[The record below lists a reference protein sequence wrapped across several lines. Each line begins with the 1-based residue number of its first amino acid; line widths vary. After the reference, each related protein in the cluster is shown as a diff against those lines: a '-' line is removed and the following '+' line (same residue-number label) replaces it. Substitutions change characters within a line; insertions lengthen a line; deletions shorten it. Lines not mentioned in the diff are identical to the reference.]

1 VHYTTRRVTACACR
15 HKYPLERESSLN
27 PVTIRH
33 AGPGDE
39 AAIVR
44 LVHEMAAEDDE
55 VSPVDEHYVRH
66 FLASPVSGAL
76 LACEGDDAVGLLS
89 YVMTPGL
96 FHAADSGLIELL
108 IVTAA
113 RRDEG
118 IGRRLVDKA
127 LRLFREAGCAEASV
141 STGEANRPAQ
151 HVYRDAGLTEN
162 SLLLE
167 KHFGG

>member
-1 VHYTTRRVTACACR
+1 MD
-15 HKYPLERESSLN
+15 

-44 LVHEMAAEDDE
+44 LVHEMAAEDGE
-55 VSPVDEHYVRH
+55 VSSVDEHYVRH

-76 LACEGDDAVGLLS
+76 LAQDGGETVGLLS
-89 YVMTPGL
+89 YCTTPGL

-108 IVTAA
+108 IVTGA
-113 RRDEG
+113 RRGEG
-118 IGRRLVDKA
+118 IGRRLVDAA
-127 LRLFREAGCAEASV
+127 LRLFQEAGCAEASV
-141 STGEANRPAQ
+141 STGEANDPAQ
-151 HVYRDAGLTEN
+151 HVYREAGLTET

-167 KHFGG
+167 KHFER

>member
-1 VHYTTRRVTACACR
+1 M
-15 HKYPLERESSLN
+15 

-44 LVHEMAAEDDE
+44 LVREMAAGEED
-55 VSPVDEHYVRH
+55 VSPIDECHVRS

-76 LACEGDDAVGLLS
+76 LALDGGQAVGLLS
-89 YVMTPGL
+89 YALTPGL

-108 IVTAA
+108 IVTGA
-113 RRDEG
+113 RRGEG
-118 IGRRLVDKA
+118 IGRRLVGTA
-127 LRLFREAGCAEASV
+127 LRVFREAGCAEASV
-141 STGEANRPAQ
+141 STGEGNEAAQ
-151 HVYRDAGLTEN
+151 RVYRDAGLTES

-167 KHFGG
+167 MHFGDEP

>member
-1 VHYTTRRVTACACR
+1 MDH
-15 HKYPLERESSLN
+15 
-27 PVTIRH
+27 VTIRH

-39 AAIVR
+39 AEIVR

-76 LACEGDDAVGLLS
+76 LASDGDAAAGLLS
-89 YVMTPGL
+89 YCITPGL

-108 IVTAA
+108 IVTASH
-113 RRDEG
+113 RGEG
-118 IGRRLVDKA
+118 IGRRLVDTA
-127 LRLFREAGCAEASV
+127 LRLFQDAGCAEASV
-141 STGEANRPAQ
+141 STGEANDPAQ
-151 HVYRDAGLTEN
+151 HVYREAGLTES

-167 KHFGG
+167 KHFAG